1 MYARIK
7 HVGASELEAEVEGLL
22 RDLDLVRFAD
32 HPCGTYSGGNKR
44 KLCASRLAP
53 SPPPNA
59 TLLGSLPPSPPDL
72 RRPRRP
78 RRVGHVHRLT
88 FALMAPP
95 ALDDPRLPSSTGAWA
110 SRSSALRSSCCSTS
124 PPQARA
130 PASSHELPPPSHPLA
145 HSREPYPGMDAASKR
160 FLWSVIKR
168 RTARSSVL
176 LTTHSMEECEALCGR
191 IGVMVE
197 GTLCCLGP
205 IQTLKN
211 AYGQGY
217 KLDLRLDTARDDVI
231 ADAESILALLQ
242 SRHDGAELLE
252 LEPPSMVLT
261 VPREAAPQD
270 AAPQAGQDGSEAPP
284 PSSPKLSEL
293 FGLLDELKA
302 THHVVEGS
310 ITQCTLEQIFIRM
323 ATKSKMRS
331 KE

>member
-1 MYARIK
+1 
-7 HVGASELEAEVEGLL
+7 
-22 RDLDLVRFAD
+22 
-32 HPCGTYSGGNKR
+32 
-44 KLCASRLAP
+44 
-53 SPPPNA
+53 
-59 TLLGSLPPSPPDL
+59 
-72 RRPRRP
+72 
-78 RRVGHVHRLT
+78 
-88 FALMAPP
+88 
-95 ALDDPRLPSSTGAWA
+95 
-110 SRSSALRSSCCSTS
+110 
-124 PPQARA
+124 
-130 PASSHELPPPSHPLA
+130 
-145 HSREPYPGMDAASKR
+145 MDAASKR